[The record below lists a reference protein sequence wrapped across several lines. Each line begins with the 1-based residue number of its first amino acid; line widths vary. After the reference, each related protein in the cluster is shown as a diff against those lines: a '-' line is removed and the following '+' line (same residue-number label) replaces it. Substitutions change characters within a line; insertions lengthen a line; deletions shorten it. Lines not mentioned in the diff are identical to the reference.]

1 MKRFLF
7 FAFGL
12 LLTSCV
18 SPYNISKIS
27 PTEENT
33 NWAWGREF
41 VHKTVDSVVVK
52 IAYETNDRN
61 NAIFNV
67 EVENNSSRP
76 VLVAPERFWSN
87 MSGANLPQSI
97 VQQQKAVDPE
107 SYYLDLAKQKS
118 RQEAEEMNTAISHV
132 TLSLLETTSAVASI
146 ADKETPEERE
156 QRQQMR
162 DESAH
167 NREIDLYRLEN
178 KRISLNDRKRF
189 LDQTILRKS
198 TLPPNSVIY
207 GEVYFQRHDQATSYE
222 INIPINDKLLKFHF
236 KQQIVRP

>member
-1 MKRFLF
+1 MKRFLP

-18 SPYNISKIS
+18 SPYNISKIT
-27 PTEENT
+27 PAEEDT

-41 VHKTVDSVVVK
+41 MHKTMDSVVVK

-67 EVENNSSRP
+67 EIENNSSRP

-87 MSGANLPQSI
+87 MSGANLPKDIIQL
-97 VQQQKAVDPE
+97 QKAVDPE
-107 SYYLDLAKQKS
+107 SYYLDLAKQRS
-118 RQEAEEMNTAISHV
+118 RQEAEEMNTAINHV
-132 TLSLLETTSAVASI
+132 TLSLVETASAVASI
-146 ADKETPEERE
+146 ADGETPEERE
-156 QRQQMR
+156 ERQMAR
-162 DESAH
+162 AESEQ

-207 GEVYFQRHDQATSYE
+207 GEVYFQRHDLATSYE

-236 KQQIVRP
+236 KQSIVKP